1 MDILKDVVFYLCISA
16 FVAVCL
22 LKPNLIIGFRKKD
35 GNAKS
40 KEGAKNKEVI

>member
-1 MDILKDVVFYLCISA
+1 MDILKEVDFYLCISV

-22 LKPNLIIGFRKKD
+22 LKPNLIVGFRKKD

-40 KEGAKNKEVI
+40 KEHAKNKEVV